1 MVVVVVVVVV
11 VMVVVGIVVV
21 VGTGHALALQALV
34 VSFDPLH
41 FLPPLEACCM
51 IVLKPDCV
59 PPPHVLS
66 HECQVHLPHLQFTG
80 RGRGGLGGDGGS
92 HADTMLMHCEQISVK
107 LEILVYKNHIFSH
120 HLCQEMSRKRQF
132 SKAIFLQISLLAM
145 PRGDRPVCKTPTSF
159 YDWDQLVIVFQ
170 QSGILYVTNLV
181 SNLLNSSITLM

>member
-1 MVVVVVVVVV
+1 MV
-11 VMVVVGIVVV
+11 VMVVVRIVVV
-21 VGTGHALALQALV
+21 VGTGHALSLQALV

-92 HADTMLMHCEQISVK
+92 QADTMLMHCEQISVK
-107 LEILVYKNHIFSH
+107 LEILLDKNPIYLIIFAIK
-120 HLCQEMSRKRQF
+120 CQERGSFPRLFSPNFLTCNAARRQTSLQNPNIVLRLGPTGDSVPSERYFIRYRF
-132 SKAIFLQISLLAM
+132 SVK
-145 PRGDRPVCKTPTSF
+145 PP
-159 YDWDQLVIVFQ
+159 
-170 QSGILYVTNLV
+170 
-181 SNLLNSSITLM
+181 

>member
-21 VGTGHALALQALV
+21 GTGHALALQALV
-34 VSFDPLH
+34 VFFDPLH

-92 HADTMLMHCEQISVK
+92 QANTMLMHCEQMSVK
-107 LEILVYKNHIFSH
+107 LEILVVKNPIYLIIFARK
-120 HLCQEMSRKRQF
+120 CQERGSFPRLFF
-132 SKAIFLQISLLAM
+132 SKFPYLQC
-145 PRGDRPVCKTPTSF
+145 REET
-159 YDWDQLVIVFQ
+159 DQFAKPQHRFTI
-170 QSGILYVTNLV
+170 GTNWW
-181 SNLLNSSITLM
+181 